1 MSGKTLSVAQIHWGF
16 PPTIGGVE
24 THLSIMC
31 PEMVRLGHKQFVL
44 TSSVEGEM
52 DKDDFYG
59 VRVFRSPVM
68 DLSLVHK
75 PESPVTR
82 DAVERAISTFLDET
96 KPDIIHAH
104 NLHYFTR
111 IHPEVLAAEAERRD
125 IPLVLTAHNMW
136 DEGICLDLTARFPWD
151 HIIAVSHF
159 IKKELMGAG
168 VEDEKITVIH
178 HGIDTDKFKKVKDL
192 EPLYQKYPNCKDRR
206 VIFHPARISLGKGG
220 DISIKAAA
228 LVKRRFPDI
237 LLVLAGSGHK
247 IDWDEAM
254 PGDMAFISE
263 LVKIHGMQDNIY
275 IDTFSIDQ
283 MAELYNLAE
292 ICVYPSTA
300 YEPFGLTMLEAQA
313 SEKPIVVTRIGGM
326 PEIIHDGINGYVV
339 PARDHEALAH
349 RIIILLQDDRL
360 KRRFGIVGRQN
371 VLTHFT
377 TQIMTNKV
385 LEIYRKVLN
394 RQSAKSVNS
403 TN

>member
-1 MSGKTLSVAQIHWGF
+1 
-16 PPTIGGVE
+16 
-24 THLSIMC
+24 
-31 PEMVRLGHKQFVL
+31 MVRLGHKISVL
-44 TSSVEGEM
+44 TASIEGES
-52 DKDDFYG
+52 DRVEYKG
-59 VRVFRSPVM
+59 VQVYRSPVM
-68 DLSLVHK
+68 DLNRFIGTNSTFSGD
-75 PESPVTR
+75 E
-82 DAVERAISTFLDET
+82 VEKAFVNFLDET

-111 IHPEVLAAEAERRD
+111 IHTEVLDAETRRRG
-125 IPLVLTAHNMW
+125 IPLMLTAHNMW

-168 VEDEKITVIH
+168 VEDEKITVVH

-192 EPLYQKYPNCKDRR
+192 EPLYQKYPNCRGRR

-220 DISIKAAA
+220 DISVKAAA

-237 LLVLAGSGHK
+237 LLVLAGLARK

-263 LVKIHGMQDNIY
+263 LVKIHGMQDNLY

-360 KRRFGIVGRQN
+360 KRRFGTVGRQN

-377 TQIMTNKV
+377 KQIMTKRV
-385 LEIYRKVLN
+385 LEIYGKVLN
-394 RQSAKSVNS
+394 RQSATSI
-403 TN
+403 

>member
-1 MSGKTLSVAQIHWGF
+1 MSEKSLSVAQIHWGF

-31 PEMVRLGHKQFVL
+31 PEMVRLGHKISVL
-44 TSSVEGEM
+44 TASIEGES
-52 DKDDFYG
+52 DRVEYKG
-59 VRVFRSPVM
+59 VQVYRSPVM
-68 DLSLVHK
+68 DLNRFIGTNSTFSGD
-75 PESPVTR
+75 E
-82 DAVERAISTFLDET
+82 VEKAFVNFLDET

-111 IHPEVLAAEAERRD
+111 IHTEVLDAETRRRG
-125 IPLVLTAHNMW
+125 IPLMLTAHNMW

-168 VEDEKITVIH
+168 VEDEKITVVH

-192 EPLYQKYPNCKDRR
+192 EPLYQKYPNCRGRR

-220 DISIKAAA
+220 DISVKAAA

-237 LLVLAGSGHK
+237 LLVLAGLARK

-263 LVKIHGMQDNIY
+263 LVKIHGMQDNLY

-360 KRRFGIVGRQN
+360 KRRFGTVGRQN

-377 TQIMTNKV
+377 KQIMTKRV
-385 LEIYRKVLN
+385 LEIYGKVLN
-394 RQSAKSVNS
+394 RQSATSI
-403 TN
+403 